1 MLKILVVD
9 DDAELRASVVSA
21 LKDIYSLDEAVDGV
35 DAIEKVKAGTYD
47 LVMLD
52 VDMPRMR
59 GLECLKE
66 IKAYDPSMIVVIMT
80 AYANIKDAVE
90 AIKEGAY
97 NYVSKP
103 IKHHEIKAIISRAF
117 EAKDCIK
124 VAAYSAPRDKNEDIG
139 GEFVGTSGSMKKV
152 FNLIDKLAKVDT
164 AVLIRGESG
173 TGKELVAR
181 AIHLNSMKKDKKFVP
196 VNCSAIPETLIES
209 ELFGHEKGAF
219 TGADKRKI
227 GKFQFA
233 EGGTLFLDEIGDL
246 AFQVQAKLL
255 RVLQEK
261 KFTPIGTNREV
272 GVNVR
277 IITATNRD
285 LEEMIK
291 EGKFRD
297 DLFYRLNVLPI
308 FLPPLRE
315 RKEDLEQLIEHF
327 IKKFNAQHSKNLKGV
342 APEVLEKLKSYDWP
356 GNIRELENVI
366 EHSFVLEEGEFISTG
381 SLPASIFSPL
391 KLEKDMTEL
400 DFKAYKEEMEKNFIL
415 TALRSFG
422 GKINQTAEK
431 ANIPKKTLLR
441 KIEKYEIDMNE
452 FRKKD

>member
-9 DDAELRASVVSA
+9 DDCELRESVISA
-21 LKDIYSLDEAVDGV
+21 LKGSFKLEEAIDGV
-35 DAIEKVKAGTYD
+35 DALDKVKNSPFD

-59 GLECLKE
+59 GLECLRE
-66 IKAYDPSMIVVIMT
+66 IKSYDPRIIVVIMT
-80 AYANIKDAVE
+80 AYANLKDAVQ
-90 AIKEGAY
+90 AIREGAY

-103 IKHHEIKAIISRAF
+103 IKHEEITAIVNKAF
-117 EAKDCIK
+117 EAHDLIR
-124 VAAYSAPRDKNEDIG
+124 VAAFSAPTDTKKMG
-139 GEFVGTSGSMKKV
+139 GEFIGTSGCMKKV
-152 FNLIDKLAKVDT
+152 FSLIEKLAKVDT

-181 AIHLNSMKKDKKFVP
+181 AIHLNSLKKDKNFVP
-196 VNCSAIPETLIES
+196 VNCSAIPENLIES

-219 TGADKRKI
+219 TGADRRKI
-227 GKFQFA
+227 GKFQYA
-233 EGGTLFLDEIGDL
+233 EGGTLFLDEIGDVPL
-246 AFQVQAKLL
+246 SMQAKLL

-272 GVNVR
+272 EVNIR
-277 IITATNRD
+277 IITATNRN

-291 EGKFRD
+291 EGKFRE

-315 RKEDLEQLIEHF
+315 RREDIEILISHF
-327 IKKFNAQHSKNLKGV
+327 IRKFNYHHKKNLKGV
-342 APEVLEKLKSYDWP
+342 SSETLLKLKSYRWP

-366 EHSFVLEEGEFISTG
+366 EHAFVLEDRNEITQG
-381 SLPASIFSPL
+381 SLPASLFSPL
-391 KLEKDMTEL
+391 RLDREGTEL
-400 DFKAYKEEMEKNFIL
+400 DFKAYKEEMEKDFIVK
-415 TALRSFG
+415 ALRTFD

-441 KIEKYEIDMNE
+441 KIEKYKINMDE
-452 FRKKD
+452 FRKRD